1 MANMANYVIVPNE
14 KKCRELLKDLPV
26 CIERVYVD
34 EERCRLE
41 VEVRSSTP
49 LDRST
54 REKIREAIKRQIPTA
69 NVIELCCF
77 LDDDEKNL
85 VMPDKSLLRQKK
97 PKIVLP
103 KPEKTQYGKS
113 RGQGRKK
120 IWEREIQRDSVAM
133 SSLMEETPNIVVEG
147 QICYLET
154 KELKTGRTLITFDL
168 TDFTCTYPVKI
179 FLPPQEKPPESI
191 KEGSWFK
198 VQGRLQYDTFS
209 KGLVIMPQAIQEIEP
224 KERKDFA
231 TNKRVELHLHTKMSS
246 LDAVINPV
254 DAINMAKQMGHS
266 AIAITDHGVVQAFP
280 EAMQAA
286 KKAGIKVLYGVEG
299 YLCESEEKES
309 SSYHIILL
317 AKNQKGMFN
326 LYKLISLSHLNY
338 FYRHPRIP
346 RKLIDQYREGLI
358 IGSACE
364 AGELYQAIL
373 HQRQDVEKIASF
385 YDYLEIQPIGNNSF
399 LLRDGFVKS
408 KEELQEI
415 NNKIYNLG
423 KKLNRPVVATGDV
436 HFLNPKDE
444 VFRRVLMMAQ
454 GYHDADNQPP
464 LYYRSTEEMLEEFAY
479 LGQEAAFEVV
489 VENTNLI
496 ADMIEEVSPIS
507 DEYCPPYIEGAD
519 KQIEEMTYKKAH
531 SLYGKELPKIVKE
544 RLDKELKAIISNG
557 FAVLYLIAHKLV
569 IKSLEDGYLVGSRG
583 SVGSS
588 LVATMCDITEVNPLP
603 PHYRCPNCK
612 HSEFITDPSY
622 GCGVDLPD
630 KACPICQEK
639 YEKDGFDIPFEIFMG
654 FKGDKV
660 PDIDLNFSGIYQ
672 STIHKYTEELFGQD
686 HVFRAGTIGTLA
698 QKTAYGFVAK
708 YMEEHGKRWPEA
720 EVNRIIRALVGIKRT
735 TGQHPGGMVVVP
747 EDREIYEFTP
757 VQHPANDSEAGTIT
771 THFDFHSIDANLVKL
786 DILGHDDPTM
796 LRMLSDLTG
805 VDVTKIPLDD
815 PKTMEIFSSLDS
827 LGIEPDDIGGLSVG
841 ILGIPEFGTN
851 FVRRMVEE
859 TKPTTFAELVRIS
872 GFSHGT
878 DVWTN
883 NAQDLI
889 REGKAT
895 LSEAIATRDDIMN
908 SLIQMGM
915 EPAVAFNIMER
926 VRKGRGL
933 TDENIE
939 EMKKVNTPEWFIES
953 CKKIS
958 YLFPKAHAV
967 AYVTM
972 AFRIAYFKVH
982 YPLAYYTTYFSV
994 RATDF
999 PADLAPKGADAVRER
1014 LEELKAK
1021 GNDATEKESNMI
1033 TVLEIILEAIM
1044 RGVKFCYVDIY
1055 NSDAFYFKITK
1066 EGLLPPFVAL
1076 DGVGASA
1083 AEALYRA
1090 REEGEFVSVQDL
1102 QEKTKVS
1109 KNVIETLRIHGCLE
1123 GMPESS
1129 QMSLF

>member
-1 MANMANYVIVPNE
+1 
-14 KKCRELLKDLPV
+14 LPFN
-26 CIERVYVD
+26 CF
-34 EERCRLE
+34 
-41 VEVRSSTP
+41 SN
-49 LDRST
+49 
-54 REKIREAIKRQIPTA
+54 TA

-209 KGLVIMPQAIQEIEP
+209 KGLVIMPQAIQEIEQ

-309 SSYHIILL
+309 PSYHIILL

-346 RKLIDQYREGLI
+346 RKFIDQYREGLI

-479 LGQEAAFEVV
+479 LGQEVAFEVV

-630 KACPICQEK
+630 KACPICQGK

-757 VQHPANDSEAGTIT
+757 
-771 THFDFHSIDANLVKL
+771 
-786 DILGHDDPTM
+786 
-796 LRMLSDLTG
+796 
-805 VDVTKIPLDD
+805 
-815 PKTMEIFSSLDS
+815 
-827 LGIEPDDIGGLSVG
+827 
-841 ILGIPEFGTN
+841 
-851 FVRRMVEE
+851 
-859 TKPTTFAELVRIS
+859 
-872 GFSHGT
+872 
-878 DVWTN
+878 
-883 NAQDLI
+883 
-889 REGKAT
+889 
-895 LSEAIATRDDIMN
+895 
-908 SLIQMGM
+908 
-915 EPAVAFNIMER
+915 
-926 VRKGRGL
+926 
-933 TDENIE
+933 
-939 EMKKVNTPEWFIES
+939 
-953 CKKIS
+953 
-958 YLFPKAHAV
+958 
-967 AYVTM
+967 
-972 AFRIAYFKVH
+972 
-982 YPLAYYTTYFSV
+982 
-994 RATDF
+994 
-999 PADLAPKGADAVRER
+999 
-1014 LEELKAK
+1014 
-1021 GNDATEKESNMI
+1021 
-1033 TVLEIILEAIM
+1033 
-1044 RGVKFCYVDIY
+1044 
-1055 NSDAFYFKITK
+1055 
-1066 EGLLPPFVAL
+1066 
-1076 DGVGASA
+1076 
-1083 AEALYRA
+1083 
-1090 REEGEFVSVQDL
+1090 
-1102 QEKTKVS
+1102 
-1109 KNVIETLRIHGCLE
+1109 
-1123 GMPESS
+1123 
-1129 QMSLF
+1129 